1 MLVRPDDGAIDEVER
16 PIQLTHGLSVLLQ
29 DRQEVWE
36 DPGPLPAVEAAC
48 DGTPRTIPFR

>member
-1 MLVRPDDGAIDEVER
+1 MLLRADDGAIDEVER